1 MATTAGD
8 VLLAYLAEQ
17 LDELR
22 RHDPGVRAN
31 QPDSIHQMRVAT
43 RRLRSL
49 LRTGR
54 SLFDDRAAEDVRNE
68 LRWLS
73 RVLGAARDP
82 GVVHGRLKELLAS
95 EPEGLVHGP
104 AAERIN
110 QELDATAAAGL
121 EGALAALDSERYT
134 RLLASLKELFAAP
147 PLSDKASRPPRR
159 TVRKLVSKDEARLR
173 RAVEVLP
180 AHGGSET
187 GGSDARDLGLH
198 DVRKAAKRL
207 RYASEFATPLMGKS
221 RRKQTEKVARSA
233 RGIQTILG
241 GHQDSVVARTL
252 LGKLGANSQIS
263 GESGFTFG
271 RLHAREEQLAACA
284 EADFI
289 KAWRKFPKPRG

>member
-8 VLLAYLAEQ
+8 VLLAYLADQ

-31 QPDSIHQMRVAT
+31 QPESIHQMRVAA

-49 LRTGR
+49 LATGR
-54 SLFDDRAAEDVRNE
+54 RLFDDGAADGVRAE

-73 RVLGAARDP
+73 GALGAARDP
-82 GVVHGRLKELLAS
+82 GVVHGRLTDLLAS
-95 EPEGLVHGP
+95 EPRGLAGGLP
-104 AAERIN
+104 AERIN
-110 QELDATAAAGL
+110 EELEAIAAAGF
-121 EGALAALDSERYT
+121 EGALTALGSERYT
-134 RLLASLKELFAAP
+134 LLLARLKELLAAP
-147 PLSDKASRPPRR
+147 SLSDKAARPPRR
-159 TVRKLVSKDEARLR
+159 MIRKLVAKDEARLR
-173 RAVEVLP
+173 RAVEALP
-180 AHGGSET
+180 AHGGSGA

-207 RYASEFATPLMGKS
+207 RYASEFATPLMGKGQ
-221 RRKQTEKVARSA
+221 RKRTRKVAVSA

-252 LGKLGANSQIS
+252 LGRLGAHAQIS
-263 GESGFTFG
+263 GASGFTFG
-271 RLHAREEQLAACA
+271 RLHAREEHLAADA

-289 KAWRKFPKPRG
+289 KAWRKFPTPQG